1 MSQESI
7 PEINVSD
14 VNVNVFDIRPWVIQ
28 PTIIQDEYAPI
39 TLELGFPVVDMPGCV
54 EMHKD
59 NVDKTLPFDKDL
71 VNQDPKGSI
80 TLCPHGEYPSF
91 NSINYEPE
99 QVIITK
105 EAEVPNIVPP
115 PLKKKKKTEDNDN
128 NNEENNDEG
137 GDEGAIN
144 RLDAPNT
151 GNLGLEDEVP
161 CPGPLQLR
169 IGDVTQ
175 SGDERVVGHRLLDDG
190 VTCETLYEPTTVL
203 EKYVPPMNQITSVTT
218 LAVVATAGAATTP
231 VLIKVIK
238 PIVKKI
244 WAAVQK
250 KLGKRKKKDKL
261 TSDQILKKN
270 GMKKLKIPD

>member
-28 PTIIQDEYAPI
+28 PTIIQDRYAPI

>member
-1 MSQESI
+1 MSHNQI
-7 PEINVSD
+7 NDINVGD
-14 VNVNVFDIRPWVIQ
+14 VNVPRIHTHEIPYTNIPIHQVPVTLQIGNPIVDI
-28 PTIIQDEYAPI
+28 
-39 TLELGFPVVDMPGCV
+39 PGCV
-54 EMHKD
+54 DMHQD
-59 NVDKTLPFDKDL
+59 NKNHVSRLPIDKDL
-71 VNQDPKGSI
+71 VNQDPKGSV

-128 NNEENNDEG
+128 NNENNDESGNEG
-137 GDEGAIN
+137 GIN

>member
-14 VNVNVFDIRPWVIQ
+14 VDVNIFDIRPWVIQ
-28 PTIIQDEYAPI
+28 PTIIQDRYAPI

-71 VNQDPKGSI
+71 VNQDPKGSF

-128 NNEENNDEG
+128 NNDENNDES